1 MDGRLRNLSTCF
13 NWNSH
18 IPTNVLRFPLCP
30 LFSLAF
36 IHLQYCRER
45 VGLGSNS
52 GVDAMRLLSLSQS
65 LSLFSKTMNISKFQ
79 LYQKWS
85 TKNDYVGVLVSI
97 SFVYSSGQ
105 LCRKMISNVVTV
117 PLSFIISYHPLLRGH
132 LSKTYNGT
140 IWSGH
145 GHPFLLAQLYW
156 AISYCLSLS

>member
-1 MDGRLRNLSTCF
+1 
-13 NWNSH
+13 
-18 IPTNVLRFPLCP
+18 
-30 LFSLAF
+30 
-36 IHLQYCRER
+36 
-45 VGLGSNS
+45 
-52 GVDAMRLLSLSQS
+52 
-65 LSLFSKTMNISKFQ
+65 MNISKFQ

-132 LSKTYNGT
+132 LSKTYNET

-145 GHPFLLAQLYW
+145 GHPFLLAQLY
-156 AISYCLSLS
+156 